1 MDAFMDNL
9 WLKIEAA
16 VQVLRGLLDAAFGP
30 LDALGPGPAIFAIA
44 LVTVLVTKVLSKTI
58 RTRRH
63 ARLKKEF
70 IYWHELRKEAMKA
83 PDAEKGRMLAKNI
96 DQAKLNRVYYDYFF
110 ESLMLSL
117 ATKYLPILV
126 FAAYVNETF
135 RPAAMEALF
144 GRTVVFQLPWSG
156 QPVPVGPVFWFV
168 ISLAGIYIC
177 WPLAAGIVR
186 RIRRRMDIQPVSRA
200 GRAISENGS

>member
-1 MDAFMDNL
+1 MDAFMDSL
-9 WLKIEAA
+9 WLKIEAG

-30 LDALGPGPAIFAIA
+30 LNALGPAAAIFAIA
-44 LVTVLVTKVLSKTI
+44 LVTVAVTKVLSKTI

-70 IYWHELRKEAMKA
+70 IYWRELREEAMKA
-83 PDAEKGRMLAKNI
+83 EDTEKGSRMARNI

-126 FAAYVNETF
+126 FAAYVNEAY

-144 GRTVVFQLPWSG
+144 GRTVVFHLPWSG

-168 ISLAGIYIC
+168 LSLAGIYIC
-177 WPLAAGIVR
+177 WPLAARVVR
-186 RIRRRMDIQPVSRA
+186 RICRRLDIQPFSRDD
-200 GRAISENGS
+200 RAISPNGS